1 MSKQIKISTMKTKN
15 EVTAEAVQVLRE
27 ATGAGVMD
35 CRKALLEANG
45 DFEAAKKVIQEKG
58 LSKVEKRAGRAT
70 GAGLVHSYVHNGRI
84 GVLLEIRA
92 ETDFVV
98 RSEPFQALTHEVAM
112 QIAAAAPA
120 DVPALLAQPY
130 IKDESRTVKDLVNDV
145 IAKVG
150 ENISISQFSRME
162 V

>member
-1 MSKQIKISTMKTKN
+1 
-15 EVTAEAVQVLRE
+15 
-27 ATGAGVMD
+27 MD
-35 CRKALLEANG
+35 CRKALLEAEG
-45 DFEAAKKVIQEKG
+45 DFDAAKRIIGERG
-58 LSKVEKRAGRAT
+58 IAKVEKRAGRET
-70 GAGLVHSYVHNGRI
+70 GSGLAYSYIHADRI

-98 RSEPFQALTHEVAM
+98 RSDPFRELARELAM

-120 DVPALLAQPY
+120 SVDELLAQPY
-130 IKDESRTVKDLVNDV
+130 IKDESRTVQSIVNDV

-150 ENISISQFSRME
+150 ENVAVKQFYRIE

>member
-1 MSKQIKISTMKTKN
+1 MGNKKEVSTE
-15 EVTAEAVQVLRE
+15 EVQKLRE

-35 CRKALLEANG
+35 CHRALIEAKG
-45 DFEAAKKVIQEKG
+45 DFDAAVAIIREKG
-58 LSKVEKRAGRAT
+58 FSKMEHRAGRAT
-70 GAGLVHSYVHNGRI
+70 GAGLVRAYVHNDRI

-98 RSEPFQALTHEVAM
+98 RSEPFQNLARDLAM

-120 DVPALLAQPY
+120 DVEELLGQPY
-130 IKDESRTVKDLVNDV
+130 IKDESRTVKDLVTEV
-145 IAKVG
+145 VAKVG
-150 ENISISQFSRME
+150 ENVSIGQFYRIE